1 MPSWGPLGQQVFN
14 RTYSRPT
21 AEGSESWHQTVSRVV
36 EGNLDL
42 VDAQHIE
49 PLEATNLA
57 RHFENFSAL
66 PAGRHLWV
74 SGVPG
79 RQFLFN
85 CHRSGFGPNLADHFC
100 FTFDELMK
108 GGGVGSNYSTTAS
121 KTALAWFGPAVR
133 ILSRNSASISTE
145 MFVDQCSFGSDL
157 QLMKSKMSGSFQCL
171 MLIRAE
177 RLTFPATTQLA
188 IW

>member
-21 AEGSESWHQTVSRVV
+21 AEGSESWQQTVSRVV

-85 CHRSGFGPNLADHFC
+85 CHTAGWDLDFTITGGPLLLHVRRADERWRSREQLLGL
-100 FTFDELMK
+100 
-108 GGGVGSNYSTTAS
+108 
-121 KTALAWFGPAVR
+121 
-133 ILSRNSASISTE
+133 ISRKVPLPCWQGRAGC
-145 MFVDQCSFGSDL
+145 DGHSFPSR
-157 QLMKSKMSGSFQCL
+157 S
-171 MLIRAE
+171 R
-177 RLTFPATTQLA
+177 
-188 IW
+188 